1 MSVDKLDQRKKR
13 FLKFY
18 TDNKRL
24 PSYSEMLSLFQV
36 KSKNAVAK
44 IIQKFI
50 DLGLVE
56 KDSSG
61 HLIPAKLHASLKVL
75 GDVQAGFPSAAEE
88 ELVDTLS
95 LDDYLIKNRDASFL
109 LRVSGE
115 SMIEAG
121 IQPGDLVIL
130 ERGRDPRNGD
140 VVVAEVDHQWTIK
153 YYVKRGSQIFL
164 KPANKLFPVIA
175 PREELKIAGV
185 VTAVIR
191 KYH

>member
-1 MSVDKLDQRKKR
+1 MDKLEQRKKR

-50 DLGLVE
+50 DLGLIE

-61 HLIPAKLHASLKVL
+61 RLIPMKLATPLKVL

-95 LDDYLIKNRDASFL
+95 LDDYLINP
-109 LRVSGE
+109 LR
-115 SMIEAG
+115 
-121 IQPGDLVIL
+121 
-130 ERGRDPRNGD
+130 
-140 VVVAEVDHQWTIK
+140 
-153 YYVKRGSQIFL
+153 
-164 KPANKLFPVIA
+164 
-175 PREELKIAGV
+175 
-185 VTAVIR
+185 
-191 KYH
+191 

>member
-1 MSVDKLDQRKKR
+1 MSVDKLNQRKKR

-61 HLIPAKLHASLKVL
+61 HLIPAKLHAPLKVL

>member
-1 MSVDKLDQRKKR
+1 MDKLEQRKKR

-50 DLGLVE
+50 DLGLIE

-61 HLIPAKLHASLKVL
+61 RLIPMKLATPLKVL

-95 LDDYLIKNRDASFL
+95 LDDYLIHNREASFL

-115 SMIEAG
+115 SMIDAG

-130 ERGRDPRNGD
+130 ERGREPRNGD

-153 YYVKRGSQIFL
+153 YYVKRGAQIFL
-164 KPANKLFPVIA
+164 KPANKDFPIIS
-175 PREELKIAGV
+175 PKEELKIAGV

>member
-1 MSVDKLDQRKKR
+1 MPVDKLDQRKKR
-13 FLKFY
+13 LFKFY
-18 TDNKRL
+18 SNNKRL
-24 PSYSEMLSLFQV
+24 PSYSEMLGLFQV

-50 DLGLVE
+50 ELGLVE

-61 HLIPAKLHASLKVL
+61 RLIPVKLAEPLKVL

-95 LDDYLIKNRDASFL
+95 LDDYLIKNREASFL

-164 KPANKLFPVIA
+164 KPANKNYPIIS
-175 PREELKIAGV
+175 PKEELKIAGV

>member
-1 MSVDKLDQRKKR
+1 MIDKLDQRKKR
-13 FLKFY
+13 FLRFY

-61 HLIPAKLHASLKVL
+61 HLIPLKLNAPLKVL

-95 LDDYLIKNRDASFL
+95 LDDYLIHNREASFL

-130 ERGRDPRNGD
+130 ERGREPRNGD
-140 VVVAEVDHQWTIK
+140 VVVAEIDHQWTIK

-164 KPANKLFPVIA
+164 KPANKLFPVIT